1 METPKAT
8 MKPETH
14 DDIPLSAGPADDAAL
29 EAWRQL
35 FVAFHTLRRP
45 VEELLAPY
53 GLALSQFEALARIGL
68 RPGMVQQDLVPQ
80 LLVTKGNVGA
90 MLDRLESGNL
100 IERRPD
106 PQDRRANR
114 LFLTR
119 PGKAL
124 VTEVFEKRQALV
136 HEIMSPLEAREQK
149 TLATLLSK
157 LVRHVRED
165 SRDSRDSRDPRDPAE
180 KSERSGHRDARR

>member
-1 METPKAT
+1 MGVMGDGKAGKTIPDLRTPD
-8 MKPETH
+8 ES
-14 DDIPLSAGPADDAAL
+14 PLSAGPSDDAAL

-35 FVAFHTLRRP
+35 FVAFHTLRRR

-68 RPGMVQQDLVPQ
+68 KPGMVQQDLVPQ

-90 MLDRLESGNL
+90 MLDRLESGHL

-119 PGKAL
+119 SGKAL
-124 VTEVFEKRQALV
+124 VTELFEKRTALV
-136 HEIMSPLEAREQK
+136 HEMMAPLDAGQQK
-149 TLATLLSK
+149 TLSELLGV
-157 LVRHVRED
+157 LVRHD
-165 SRDSRDSRDPRDPAE
+165 RDV
-180 KSERSGHRDARR
+180 

>member
-1 METPKAT
+1 MGDGKAT
-8 MKPETH
+8 TH
-14 DDIPLSAGPADDAAL
+14 SKVPDEAPLSAGPSDDAAL

-35 FVAFHTLRRP
+35 FLAFHTLRRR

-53 GLALSQFEALARIGL
+53 GLALSQYEALARIGL

-114 LFLTR
+114 LSLTR
-119 PGKAL
+119 TGKAL
-124 VTEVFEKRQALV
+124 VTELFEKRTALV
-136 HEIMSPLEAREQK
+136 HQMMGPLDAGQQK
-149 TLATLLSK
+149 SLSDLLAK
-157 LVRHVRED
+157 LVRHDRDDLPCSRE
-165 SRDSRDSRDPRDPAE
+165 PV
-180 KSERSGHRDARR
+180 ERSGK